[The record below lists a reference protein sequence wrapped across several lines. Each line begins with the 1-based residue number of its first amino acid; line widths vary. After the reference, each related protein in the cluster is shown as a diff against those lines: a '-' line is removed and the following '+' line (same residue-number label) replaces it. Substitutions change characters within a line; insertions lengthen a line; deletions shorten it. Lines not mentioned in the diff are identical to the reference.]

1 MSESIHRDL
10 FCSFCQ
16 QDSTQ
21 VRRLLQGR
29 EANICVECIVR
40 LSASIVESTACSFCR
55 RDNNQVERLFNG
67 LDANICEKC
76 LAECIVV
83 CNDILTRE
91 PDGSLDVSME
101 DFKSSDS
108 SEQEGSGDRPQRR
121 SSRTRGS
128 SVHEQ
133 IETAPPENEQDVLE
147 APPSPEEIKAKLDEY
162 VVGQEDAKKTLSV
175 AVYTHYK
182 RLHHAES
189 VRKGNP
195 HNLQVA
201 GIPHSPR
208 NTTDEIELDKSNIL
222 LVGPTGTGKTLL
234 AQTLAKVLDVPFAI
248 TDATTLT
255 EAGYVGEDVENI
267 ILKLVQA
274 ADGDV
279 AGAETGIIYID
290 EIDKITR
297 KSENPS
303 ITRDVSGEGVQQALL
318 KILEGTTANVP
329 PRGGR
334 KHPHQEMI
342 EVNTKKVLF
351 ICGGTFIG
359 LEKAIKDRLGK
370 QSIGF
375 GSPIQSKNKTKIH
388 EILAQVTP
396 KDLIKYGFI
405 PELIGRLPVV
415 TTLHELDAPA
425 LVSILTEP
433 KNALVKQYQY
443 LLAYEG
449 VQFHVTDEALTAIAD
464 EVIERET
471 GARGLRAVLERI
483 MLDTLYRLPSLDDV
497 EACHVTEDTVRKNE
511 PPQLVYRKSEALK
524 TA

>member
-1 MSESIHRDL
+1 MSKPVNRDL

-40 LSASIVESTACSFCR
+40 LSASAVETATCSFCR
-55 RDNNQVERLFNG
+55 RDNTQVEKLFNG
-67 LDANICEKC
+67 LEADICEKC

-91 PDGSLDVSME
+91 PDGSLDFSVP
-101 DFKSSDS
+101 DLKN
-108 SEQEGSGDRPQRR
+108 SGDAEQGPGDTAFQRR
-121 SSRTRGS
+121 TPRTPEQRGTDAES
-128 SVHEQ
+128 GARLQKERDAAVYADPP
-133 IETAPPENEQDVLE
+133 APEK
-147 APPSPEEIKAKLDEY
+147 IKAKLDEY
-162 VVGQEDAKKTLSV
+162 VIGQEAAKKTLSV

-182 RLHHAES
+182 RLHHEN
-189 VRKGNP
+189 R
-195 HNLQVA
+195 
-201 GIPHSPR
+201 
-208 NTTDEIELDKSNIL
+208 TTDDVELDKSNIL
-222 LVGPTGTGKTLL
+222 LIGPTGTGKTLL
-234 AQTLAKVLDVPFAI
+234 AETLAKVLEVPFAI

-279 AGAETGIIYID
+279 ARAETGIIYID

-318 KILEGTTANVP
+318 KILEGTTASVP

-342 EVNTKKVLF
+342 EVDTKKVLF

-359 LEKAIKDRLGK
+359 VEKAIKDRLGK

-375 GSPIQSKNKTKIH
+375 GSPIQPKGETKIH

-405 PELIGRLPVV
+405 PELIGRLPIV
-415 TTLHELDAPA
+415 TTLHELDAAA
-425 LVSILTEP
+425 LVRILTEP
-433 KNALVKQYQY
+433 KNALVKQYQQ

-449 VQFHVTDEALTAIAD
+449 VEFHATEAALTAIAD

-471 GARGLRAVLERI
+471 GARELRAVFERI

-497 EACHVTEDTVRKNE
+497 VACRVTEESVRNNE
-511 PPQLVYRKSEALK
+511 PPQLIYRDAEALK

>member
-1 MSESIHRDL
+1 MSESAHREVS
-10 FCSFCQ
+10 CSFCQ
-16 QDSTQ
+16 LDSTQ
-21 VRRLLQGR
+21 VRLRLLQGR
-29 EANICVECIVR
+29 SANICVDCIVR
-40 LSASIVESTACSFCR
+40 LSASTSDNASCAFCR
-55 RDNNQVERLFNG
+55 RDNTHVERLFNG
-67 LDANICEKC
+67 LEANICERC
-76 LAECIVV
+76 LAECIDL
-83 CNDILTRE
+83 CNDILARK
-91 PDGSLDVSME
+91 PDGSFDLSME
-101 DFKSSDS
+101 AFNEAEGAHAQHELEK
-108 SEQEGSGDRPQRR
+108 EQGAPAQA
-121 SSRTRGS
+121 RGRGAQTKTS
-128 SVHEQ
+128 NPTNA
-133 IETAPPENEQDVLE
+133 ETKNGQNTLAE
-147 APPSPEEIKAKLDEY
+147 PPSPEAIKAKLDEY
-162 VVGQEDAKKTLSV
+162 VIDQEHAKKTLSV

-182 RLHHAES
+182 RLHHS
-189 VRKGNP
+189 D
-195 HNLQVA
+195 
-201 GIPHSPR
+201 
-208 NTTDEIELDKSNIL
+208 TTDDVELDKSNIL
-222 LVGPTGTGKTLL
+222 LIGPTGTGKTLL
-234 AQTLAKVLDVPFAI
+234 AQTLARVLDVPFAI

-279 AGAETGIIYID
+279 ARAETGIIYID

-342 EVNTKKVLF
+342 TVNTKKVLF

-359 LEKAIKDRLGK
+359 LDKAIKDRLGK

-375 GSPIQSKNKTKIH
+375 GSPIQPKNETKIH
-388 EILAQVTP
+388 EILAQSTP

-425 LVSILTEP
+425 LIRILTEP
-433 KNALVKQYQY
+433 KNALVKQYRH

-449 VQFHVTDEALTAIAD
+449 VQFHVTDGALTAIAE

-471 GARGLRAVLERI
+471 GARGLRAVFEKI

-497 EACHVTEDTVRKNE
+497 EACHVTEDSVRNNE
-511 PPQLVYRKSEALK
+511 PPQLTYTKSEELK

>member
-1 MSESIHRDL
+1 MSQSVHREVS
-10 FCSFCQ
+10 CSFCQ

-21 VRRLLQGR
+21 VRLRLLQGR
-29 EANICVECIVR
+29 EANICVECIAR
-40 LSASIVESTACSFCR
+40 LSASTSDNATCAFCR
-55 RDNNQVERLFNG
+55 RDNTHVERLFNG
-67 LDANICEKC
+67 LEANICERC
-76 LAECIVV
+76 LTECIEL
-83 CNDILTRE
+83 CNDILARK
-91 PDGSLDVSME
+91 PDGSFDLSME
-101 DFKSSDS
+101 DLNKA
-108 SEQEGSGDRPQRR
+108 EGSHELEGDQEAPARARARGARQRA
-121 SSRTRGS
+121 
-128 SVHEQ
+128 
-133 IETAPPENEQDVLE
+133 ETNTANTTNTERKNEQD
-147 APPSPEEIKAKLDEY
+147 AFTDPPSPEEIKAKLDEY
-162 VVGQEDAKKTLSV
+162 VIGQEHAKKTLSV

-182 RLHHAES
+182 RLHH
-189 VRKGNP
+189 GDM
-195 HNLQVA
+195 
-201 GIPHSPR
+201 
-208 NTTDEIELDKSNIL
+208 TDDVELDKSNIL
-222 LVGPTGTGKTLL
+222 LIGPTGTGKTLL

-274 ADGDV
+274 ADGNV
-279 AGAETGIIYID
+279 ARAETGIIYID

-359 LEKAIKDRLGK
+359 LDKGIKDRLGK

-375 GSPIQSKNKTKIH
+375 GSPIQPKSETKIH

-415 TTLHELDAPA
+415 TTLHELDASA
-425 LVSILTEP
+425 LVRILTEP
-433 KNALVKQYQY
+433 RNALVKQYQH

-449 VQFHVTDEALTAIAD
+449 VQFQATDAALVAIAD

-471 GARGLRAVLERI
+471 GARGLRAVFEKI
-483 MLDTLYRLPSLDDV
+483 MLDTLYQLPSLDDV
-497 EACHVTEDTVRKNE
+497 ETCQITEDSVRNSE
-511 PPQLVYRKSEALK
+511 PPQLTYRKSEELK

>member
-1 MSESIHRDL
+1 MSKSIHRDL
-10 FCSFCQ
+10 YCSFCQ

-40 LSASIVESTACSFCR
+40 LSASTVDTAACAFCK
-55 RDNNQVERLFNG
+55 RDNTEVEKLFNG
-67 LDANICEKC
+67 LEANICEKC
-76 LAECIVV
+76 LTECIVV

-91 PDGSLDVSME
+91 PDGSLDISME
-101 DFKSSDS
+101 DLKNSGTGESQQAGERRQRGSARSQEEIETEFAATTRTQTK
-108 SEQEGSGDRPQRR
+108 SEQNPLG
-121 SSRTRGS
+121 
-128 SVHEQ
+128 
-133 IETAPPENEQDVLE
+133 
-147 APPSPEEIKAKLDEY
+147 APPSPETIKAKLDEY
-162 VVGQEDAKKTLSV
+162 VIGQEEAKKTLAV

-182 RLHHAES
+182 RLHH
-189 VRKGNP
+189 G
-195 HNLQVA
+195 
-201 GIPHSPR
+201 
-208 NTTDEIELDKSNIL
+208 NTTDDDVELDKSNIVL
-222 LVGPTGTGKTLL
+222 IGPTGTGKTLL

-274 ADGDV
+274 ANGDV
-279 AGAETGIIYID
+279 ARAEMGIIYID

-359 LEKAIKDRLGK
+359 LDNAIKDRLGK

-375 GSPIQSKNKTKIH
+375 GSPIQAKHETKIH
-388 EILAQVTP
+388 EILVQVTP

-415 TTLHELDAPA
+415 TTLQELDAPA
-425 LVSILTEP
+425 LVRILTEP
-433 KNALVKQYQY
+433 KNALVKQYQR
-443 LLAYEG
+443 LLGLEG
-449 VQFHVTDEALTAIAD
+449 VEFQVADAALTAIAD

-471 GARGLRAVLERI
+471 GARGLRAVFERI
-483 MLDTLYRLPSLDDV
+483 MLDTLYRLPSLADV
-497 EACHVTEDTVRKNE
+497 EACHVTEDSVRKSE

>member
-1 MSESIHRDL
+1 MSESIHRDV

-40 LSASIVESTACSFCR
+40 LSASTVDSAVCAFCR
-55 RDNNQVERLFNG
+55 RDNTQVEKLFNG

-91 PDGSLDVSME
+91 PDGSLDFSMK
-101 DFKSSDS
+101 DFKS
-108 SEQEGSGDRPQRR
+108 GDANDKEDTGGGPPRR

-128 SVHEQ
+128 DVQEQ
-133 IETAPPENEQDVLE
+133 ADSEFASTTHPQTENEHDAFG
-147 APPSPEEIKAKLDEY
+147 APPSPKEIKEKLDEY
-162 VVGQEDAKKTLSV
+162 VVGQEEAKKTLSV

-182 RLHHAES
+182 RLHHGS
-189 VRKGNP
+189 
-195 HNLQVA
+195 
-201 GIPHSPR
+201 
-208 NTTDEIELDKSNIL
+208 TTDEVELDKSNIL
-222 LVGPTGTGKTLL
+222 LIGPTGTGKTLL

-279 AGAETGIIYID
+279 ARAETGIIYID

-359 LEKAIKDRLGK
+359 LEKGIKDRLGK

-375 GSPIQSKNKTKIH
+375 GSPLQPKSETKIH

-425 LVSILTEP
+425 LVRILTEP
-433 KNALVKQYQY
+433 KNALVKQYQH

-449 VQFHVTDEALTAIAD
+449 VEFHVTDEALTAIAD

-471 GARGLRAVLERI
+471 GARGLRAVFERI

-497 EACHVTEDTVRKNE
+497 EACHVTIDSVCKNE

>member
-1 MSESIHRDL
+1 MSESIHREL

-40 LSASIVESTACSFCR
+40 LSASTVDNAVCAFCR
-55 RDNNQVERLFNG
+55 RDNTQVEKLFNG

-91 PDGSLDVSME
+91 PDGSLDFSME
-101 DFKSSDS
+101 DFKSGGSSDK
-108 SEQEGSGDRPQRR
+108 EEAGGGSLRR

-128 SVHEQ
+128 GVREQ
-133 IETAPPENEQDVLE
+133 ADSEFASTTHPQTENEQDAFR
-147 APPSPEEIKAKLDEY
+147 APPSPEEIKEKLDEY

-182 RLHHAES
+182 RLHHGS
-189 VRKGNP
+189 
-195 HNLQVA
+195 
-201 GIPHSPR
+201 
-208 NTTDEIELDKSNIL
+208 TTDEVELDKSNIL
-222 LVGPTGTGKTLL
+222 LIGPTGTGKTLL
-234 AQTLAKVLDVPFAI
+234 AETLAKVLDVPFAI

-279 AGAETGIIYID
+279 ARAETGIIYID

-359 LEKAIKDRLGK
+359 LEKGIKDRLGK

-375 GSPIQSKNKTKIH
+375 GSPIQPKSETKIH
-388 EILAQVTP
+388 EILVQATP

-425 LVSILTEP
+425 LVRILTEP
-433 KNALVKQYQY
+433 KNALVRQYQH

-449 VQFHVTDEALTAIAD
+449 VEFHVTGEALTAIAD

-471 GARGLRAVLERI
+471 GARGLRAVFEKI

-497 EACHVTEDTVRKNE
+497 ESCHVTEDSVRKNE

>member
-1 MSESIHRDL
+1 MSQSIRREL

-16 QDSTQ
+16 QDSAQ
-21 VRRLLQGR
+21 VRRLFQGR

-40 LSASIVESTACSFCR
+40 LSASTAQDATCAFCQR
-55 RDNNQVERLFNG
+55 NNTLVERLFNG
-67 LDANICEKC
+67 IDANICDKC
-76 LAECIVV
+76 LAECLAV
-83 CNDILTRE
+83 CKDILGQQPE
-91 PDGSLDVSME
+91 NSLDVLTE
-101 DFKSSDS
+101 
-108 SEQEGSGDRPQRR
+108 EAPQENQELH
-121 SSRTRGS
+121 TRQLAQTQAES
-128 SVHEQ
+128 ITASQ
-133 IETAPPENEQDVLE
+133 AQTQYETPAK
-147 APPSPEEIKAKLDEY
+147 PPSPEEIKAKLDEY
-162 VVGQEDAKKTLSV
+162 VIGQEEAKKNLSV
-175 AVYTHYK
+175 AVYNSYK
-182 RLHHAES
+182 RLHHDE
-189 VRKGNP
+189 
-195 HNLQVA
+195 
-201 GIPHSPR
+201 
-208 NTTDEIELDKSNIL
+208 TTDDIELDKSNIL
-222 LVGPTGTGKTLL
+222 LIGPTGTGKTLL

-248 TDATTLT
+248 ADATTLT

-279 AGAETGIIYID
+279 ARAETGIIYID

-318 KILEGTTANVP
+318 KILEGTTASVP
-329 PRGGR
+329 PHGGR

-342 EVNTKKVLF
+342 EVNTNKVLF

-375 GSPIQSKNKTKIH
+375 GTTIQSKNETKIH
-388 EILAQVTP
+388 EIIAQVTP

-405 PELIGRLPVV
+405 PELIGRLPIV

-425 LVSILTEP
+425 LIRILTEP
-433 KNALVKQYQY
+433 KNALVKQYRQ

-449 VQFHVTDEALTAIAD
+449 VEFHVTEAALTAIAD

-471 GARGLRAVLERI
+471 GARGLRAIFEKI
-483 MLDTLYRLPSLDDV
+483 MLDTLYRLPSLENV
-497 EACHVTEDTVRKNE
+497 EACHITEDVVRKSE
-511 PPQLVYRKSEALK
+511 PPQLIYRKSEELK

>member
-1 MSESIHRDL
+1 MSESIHREL

-16 QDSTQ
+16 RDSTQ

-40 LSASIVESTACSFCR
+40 LSASTTENAACAFCR
-55 RDNNQVERLFNG
+55 RDNTQVERLFNG
-67 LDANICEKC
+67 VDANICEKC
-76 LAECIVV
+76 LAECIAV
-83 CNDILTRE
+83 CNDILAHQ
-91 PDGSLDVSME
+91 PDGSFDVLME
-101 DFKSSDS
+101 EDS
-108 SEQEGSGDRPQRR
+108 QEQHGIGSGQHPRSKRR
-121 SSRTRGS
+121 SKSGQDGDTEGTTRS
-128 SVHEQ
+128 Q
-133 IETAPPENEQDVLE
+133 TQTRQETFARPPLPQ
-147 APPSPEEIKAKLDEY
+147 EIKAKLDEY
-162 VVGQEDAKKTLSV
+162 VIGQEQAKKNLSV
-175 AVYTHYK
+175 AVYNHYK
-182 RLHHAES
+182 RLHHGE
-189 VRKGNP
+189 
-195 HNLQVA
+195 
-201 GIPHSPR
+201 
-208 NTTDEIELDKSNIL
+208 TTDEVELDKSNIL
-222 LVGPTGTGKTLL
+222 LIGPTGTGKTLL
-234 AQTLAKVLDVPFAI
+234 AQTLAKVIDVPFAI

-279 AGAETGIIYID
+279 ARAETGIIYID

-342 EVNTKKVLF
+342 EVNTNKVLF

-375 GSPIQSKNKTKIH
+375 GTVIQSKSETKIH
-388 EILAQVTP
+388 EILAQATP

-405 PELIGRLPVV
+405 PELIGRLPIV
-415 TTLHELDAPA
+415 TILHELDAPA
-425 LVSILTEP
+425 LIRILTEP
-433 KNALVKQYQY
+433 KNALVKQYSH

-449 VQFHVTDEALTAIAD
+449 VQFHVTDAALAAIAD
-464 EVIERET
+464 EVIEREI
-471 GARGLRAVLERI
+471 GARGLRAVFEKI
-483 MLDTLYRLPSLDDV
+483 MLDTLYRLPSLEDV
-497 EACHVTEDTVRKNE
+497 EACHITEDAVRESE
-511 PPQLVYRKSEALK
+511 PPQLIYRKSEELK

>member
-1 MSESIHRDL
+1 MSQSAHREVS
-10 FCSFCQ
+10 CSFCL

-21 VRRLLQGR
+21 IRLRLLQGR

-40 LSASIVESTACSFCR
+40 LSASTADNASCAFCR
-55 RDNNQVERLFNG
+55 RDNTQVERLFNG
-67 LDANICEKC
+67 LEANICEGC
-76 LAECIVV
+76 LAKCIDA
-83 CNDILTRE
+83 CNDVLVRR
-91 PDGSLDVSME
+91 PDGSLGFAME
-101 DFKSSDS
+101 PFEGGGTREQ
-108 SEQEGSGDRPQRR
+108 SESGDSQGQPSQ
-121 SSRTRGS
+121 TRGGGTR
-128 SVHEQ
+128 EQ
-133 IETAPPENEQDVLE
+133 TKTNAAGTTHSETKNEQATLGE
-147 APPSPEEIKAKLDEY
+147 PPAPEEIKAKLDEY
-162 VVGQEDAKKTLSV
+162 VIGQEDAKKTLAV

-182 RLHHAES
+182 RLHHS
-189 VRKGNP
+189 
-195 HNLQVA
+195 
-201 GIPHSPR
+201 S
-208 NTTDEIELDKSNIL
+208 TTNDVELDKSNIL
-222 LVGPTGTGKTLL
+222 LIGPTGTGKTLL

-274 ADGDV
+274 ADGDI
-279 AGAETGIIYID
+279 ARAETGIIYID

-342 EVNTKKVLF
+342 EVNTKRVLF

-359 LEKAIKDRLGK
+359 IDNAIKDRLGK

-375 GSPIQSKNKTKIH
+375 GSPIQPKSKIKIH

-415 TTLHELDAPA
+415 TTLHELDAQA
-425 LVSILTEP
+425 LVRILTEP
-433 KNALVKQYQY
+433 KNALVKQYQH

-449 VQFHVTDEALTAIAD
+449 VQFHATDEALTAIAD
-464 EVIERET
+464 EVIKRET
-471 GARGLRAVLERI
+471 GARGLRAVFEKI

-497 EACHVTEDTVRKNE
+497 EACHVTEDSVRKSE
-511 PPQLVYRKSEALK
+511 PPQLTYRKSEALK

>member
-1 MSESIHRDL
+1 MSQSAHREVS
-10 FCSFCQ
+10 CSFCQ

-21 VRRLLQGR
+21 VRLRLLQGR

-40 LSASIVESTACSFCR
+40 LSASTSDSASCAFCR
-55 RDNNQVERLFNG
+55 RDNTHVERLFNG
-67 LDANICEKC
+67 LDANICERC
-76 LAECIVV
+76 LAECIDL
-83 CNDILTRE
+83 CNDILDRKS
-91 PDGSLDVSME
+91 DGSFDLSME
-101 DFKSSDS
+101 DFNKT
-108 SEQEGSGDRPQRR
+108 EEP
-121 SSRTRGS
+121 
-128 SVHEQ
+128 HEQ
-133 IETAPPENEQDVLE
+133 HELEGDQKESTQARGRDAHQRSETNTANTTNSETKNEQGTFT
-147 APPSPEEIKAKLDEY
+147 APPSPEELKAKLDEY
-162 VVGQEDAKKTLSV
+162 VIGQEHAKKTLSV
-175 AVYTHYK
+175 AVYMHYK
-182 RLHHAES
+182 RLHH
-189 VRKGNP
+189 GDM
-195 HNLQVA
+195 
-201 GIPHSPR
+201 
-208 NTTDEIELDKSNIL
+208 TDDVELDKSNIL
-222 LVGPTGTGKTLL
+222 LIGPTGTGKTLL
-234 AQTLAKVLDVPFAI
+234 AQTLARVLDVPFAI

-279 AGAETGIIYID
+279 ARAETGIIYID

-359 LEKAIKDRLGK
+359 LDKGIKDRLGK
-370 QSIGF
+370 QSMGF
-375 GSPIQSKNKTKIH
+375 GSPIQPKSETKIH
-388 EILAQVTP
+388 EILVQVTP

-425 LVSILTEP
+425 LIRILTEP
-433 KNALVKQYQY
+433 KNALVKQYRR

-471 GARGLRAVLERI
+471 GARGLRAVFEKI

-497 EACHVTEDTVRKNE
+497 EACHITEDSVRNSE
-511 PPQLVYRKSEALK
+511 PPELTYRKSEELK

>member
-1 MSESIHRDL
+1 MSESIQREL

-16 QDSTQ
+16 RDSTQ

-40 LSASIVESTACSFCR
+40 LSASTTEDAACAFCR
-55 RDNNQVERLFNG
+55 RNNTQVERLFNG
-67 LDANICEKC
+67 LEADICEKC
-76 LAECIVV
+76 LAECISV
-83 CNDILTRE
+83 CNDLLAHQN
-91 PDGSLDVSME
+91 PDGSFDVSMGKDHRE
-101 DFKSSDS
+101 PHDVS
-108 SEQEGSGDRPQRR
+108 SEQQRR
-121 SSRTRGS
+121 TRRQSSGRHEADPETTTRS
-128 SVHEQ
+128 Q
-133 IETAPPENEQDVLE
+133 AQAQQETLSK
-147 APPSPEEIKAKLDEY
+147 PPSPEEIKTKLDEY
-162 VVGQEDAKKTLSV
+162 VIGQEQAKKSLSV
-175 AVYTHYK
+175 AVYNHYK
-182 RLHHAES
+182 RLHHGE
-189 VRKGNP
+189 
-195 HNLQVA
+195 
-201 GIPHSPR
+201 
-208 NTTDEIELDKSNIL
+208 TTDEIELDKSNIL
-222 LVGPTGTGKTLL
+222 LIGPTGTGKTLL

-279 AGAETGIIYID
+279 ARAETGIIYID

-342 EVNTKKVLF
+342 EVNTNKVLF

-359 LEKAIKDRLGK
+359 LEKAVKDRLGK

-375 GSPIQSKNKTKIH
+375 GTVIQSKDEIKIH
-388 EILAQVTP
+388 ELLVQATP

-405 PELIGRLPVV
+405 PELIGRLPIV

-425 LVSILTEP
+425 LIRILTEP
-433 KNALVKQYQY
+433 KNALVKQYHH

-449 VQFHVTDEALTAIAD
+449 VEFHITDAALTAIAD

-471 GARGLRAVLERI
+471 GARGLRAVFEKI
-483 MLDTLYRLPSLDDV
+483 MLDTLYRLPSLEDV
-497 EACHVTEDTVRKNE
+497 EACHITEDSVRNHK
-511 PPQLVYRKSEALK
+511 PPQLIYRKSEELK

>member
-1 MSESIHRDL
+1 MSESAHREVY
-10 FCSFCQ
+10 CSFCQ
-16 QDSTQ
+16 QDSKQ
-21 VRRLLQGR
+21 VRLRLLQGR

-40 LSASIVESTACSFCR
+40 LSASTADTAACTFCR
-55 RDNNQVERLFNG
+55 RDNTHIEKLFNG
-67 LDANICEKC
+67 LEANICERC
-76 LAECIVV
+76 LSECIDL
-83 CNDILTRE
+83 CNDILNRN
-91 PDGSLDVSME
+91 PDGSLDFSLEAFEEME
-101 DFKSSDS
+101 DLNDS
-108 SEQEGSGDRPQRR
+108 TSLSHERSEIEGSQGKPHQARGQSAREQTGTER
-121 SSRTRGS
+121 SKATPGTKDDSGTFA
-128 SVHEQ
+128 E
-133 IETAPPENEQDVLE
+133 
-147 APPSPEEIKAKLDEY
+147 PPSPEAIKAKLDEY
-162 VVGQEDAKKTLSV
+162 VIGQEHAKKTLSV

-182 RLHHAES
+182 RLHH
-189 VRKGNP
+189 GD
-195 HNLQVA
+195 
-201 GIPHSPR
+201 
-208 NTTDEIELDKSNIL
+208 TTDDVELDKSNIL
-222 LVGPTGTGKTLL
+222 LIGPTGTGKTLL

-279 AGAETGIIYID
+279 ARAEKGIIYID

-351 ICGGTFIG
+351 ICGGTFIS
-359 LEKAIKDRLGK
+359 LDKAIKDRLGK

-375 GSPIQSKNKTKIH
+375 GSPIQPKNETKIH

-415 TTLHELDAPA
+415 TTLHELDASA
-425 LVSILTEP
+425 LVRILTEP
-433 KNALVKQYQY
+433 KNALVKQYQH

-449 VQFHVTDEALTAIAD
+449 VQFQATDAALVAIAE

-471 GARGLRAVLERI
+471 GARGLRAVFEKI
-483 MLDTLYRLPSLDDV
+483 MLETLYRLPSLDDV
-497 EACHVTEDTVRKNE
+497 ETCQITEDSVRNSE
-511 PPQLVYRKSEALK
+511 PPELTYRKSEELK

>member
-1 MSESIHRDL
+1 MSESAHREV

-16 QDSTQ
+16 QESTQ
-21 VRRLLQGR
+21 VRLRLLQGR
-29 EANICVECIVR
+29 NANICVECIVR
-40 LSASIVESTACSFCR
+40 LSASTVENASCTFCR
-55 RDNNQVERLFNG
+55 RDNTHVDRLFNG
-67 LDANICEKC
+67 LEANICEKC
-76 LAECIVV
+76 LSECIDL
-83 CNDILTRE
+83 CSDILVRNR
-91 PDGSLDVSME
+91 DGSFDISIE
-101 DFKSSDS
+101 DLKETDTANG
-108 SEQEGSGDRPQRR
+108 QHGSGDR
-121 SSRTRGS
+121 
-128 SVHEQ
+128 EQ
-133 IETAPPENEQDVLE
+133 KSGLTQKPSDHKPSKTETARATNSGTEGEQMTLAE
-147 APPSPEEIKAKLDEY
+147 PPSPEEIKTKLDEY
-162 VVGQEDAKKTLSV
+162 VIGQEHAKKTLSV

-182 RLHHAES
+182 RLHHDD
-189 VRKGNP
+189 
-195 HNLQVA
+195 
-201 GIPHSPR
+201 
-208 NTTDEIELDKSNIL
+208 TDDNVELDKSNIL
-222 LVGPTGTGKTLL
+222 LIGPTGTGKTLL

-274 ADGDV
+274 ADGDI
-279 AGAETGIIYID
+279 ARAETGIIYID

-342 EVNTKKVLF
+342 EVNTRRVLF

-359 LEKAIKDRLGK
+359 VEKAIKDRLGK

-375 GSPIQSKNKTKIH
+375 GSPIQAKRETKIH
-388 EILAQVTP
+388 ELLAQVTP

-415 TTLHELDAPA
+415 TTLHDLDASA
-425 LVSILTEP
+425 LIRILTEP
-433 KNALVKQYQY
+433 KNALVKQYQR
-443 LLAYEG
+443 LLAYED
-449 VQFHVTDEALTAIAD
+449 VQFHIDDEALAAIAD

-471 GARGLRAVLERI
+471 GARGLRAVFEKI
-483 MLDTLYRLPSLDDV
+483 MLDTLYRLPSLNDV
-497 EACHVTEDTVRKNE
+497 EACHIIEDTVRNTE
-511 PPQLVYRKSEALK
+511 PPQLIYKKSEELK

>member
-1 MSESIHRDL
+1 MSESIHREL

-16 QDSTQ
+16 RDSTQ

-40 LSASIVESTACSFCR
+40 LSASTTENAACAFCR
-55 RDNNQVERLFNG
+55 RDNTQVERLFNG
-67 LDANICEKC
+67 VDANICEKC
-76 LAECIVV
+76 LAECIAV
-83 CNDILTRE
+83 CNDILAHQ
-91 PDGSLDVSME
+91 PDGSFDVSME
-101 DFKSSDS
+101 EDS
-108 SEQEGSGDRPQRR
+108 QEQHGIGSGQHPRSKRR
-121 SSRTRGS
+121 SKGGQDGDTEGTTRS
-128 SVHEQ
+128 Q
-133 IETAPPENEQDVLE
+133 TQTRQETFARPPLPQ
-147 APPSPEEIKAKLDEY
+147 EIKAKLDEY
-162 VVGQEDAKKTLSV
+162 VIGQEQAKKNLSV
-175 AVYTHYK
+175 AVYNHYK
-182 RLHHAES
+182 RLHHGE
-189 VRKGNP
+189 
-195 HNLQVA
+195 
-201 GIPHSPR
+201 
-208 NTTDEIELDKSNIL
+208 TTDEVELDKSNIL
-222 LVGPTGTGKTLL
+222 LIGPTGTGKTLL
-234 AQTLAKVLDVPFAI
+234 AQTLAKVIDVPFAI

-279 AGAETGIIYID
+279 ARAETGIIYID

-342 EVNTKKVLF
+342 EVNTNKVLF

-375 GSPIQSKNKTKIH
+375 GTVIQSKSETKIH
-388 EILAQVTP
+388 EILAQATP

-405 PELIGRLPVV
+405 PELIGRLPIV
-415 TTLHELDAPA
+415 TILHELDAPA
-425 LVSILTEP
+425 LIRILTEP
-433 KNALVKQYQY
+433 KNALVKQYSH
-443 LLAYEG
+443 LLAYED
-449 VQFHVTDEALTAIAD
+449 VQFHVTDAALAAIAD
-464 EVIERET
+464 EVIEREI
-471 GARGLRAVLERI
+471 GARGLRAVFEKI
-483 MLDTLYRLPSLDDV
+483 MLDTLYRLPSLEDV
-497 EACHVTEDTVRKNE
+497 EACHITEDAVRESE
-511 PPQLVYRKSEALK
+511 PPQLIYRKSEELK

>member
-1 MSESIHRDL
+1 MSQSAHREVS
-10 FCSFCQ
+10 CSFCQ

-21 VRRLLQGR
+21 VRLRLLQGR

-40 LSASIVESTACSFCR
+40 LSASTSDNASCAFCR
-55 RDNNQVERLFNG
+55 RDNTHVERLFNG
-67 LDANICEKC
+67 LEADICERC
-76 LAECIVV
+76 LAECIEL
-83 CNDILTRE
+83 CNDILARK
-91 PDGSLDVSME
+91 PDGSVDLSME
-101 DFKSSDS
+101 DLNNAEGPHELEDDPAESAQARERGARQRAETTTPNPRN
-108 SEQEGSGDRPQRR
+108 SE
-121 SSRTRGS
+121 
-128 SVHEQ
+128 
-133 IETAPPENEQDVLE
+133 AKNEQDALAE
-147 APPSPEEIKAKLDEY
+147 PPSPEEIKAKLDEY
-162 VVGQEDAKKTLSV
+162 VIDQEHAKKTLSV

-182 RLHHAES
+182 RLHH
-189 VRKGNP
+189 G
-195 HNLQVA
+195 
-201 GIPHSPR
+201 
-208 NTTDEIELDKSNIL
+208 NTTDDVELDKSNIL
-222 LVGPTGTGKTLL
+222 LIGPTGTGKTLL
-234 AQTLAKVLDVPFAI
+234 AQTLARVLDVPFAI

-279 AGAETGIIYID
+279 ARAETGIIYID

-359 LEKAIKDRLGK
+359 LDKAIKDRLGK

-375 GSPIQSKNKTKIH
+375 GSPIQPKSETKIH

-425 LVSILTEP
+425 LIRILTEP
-433 KNALVKQYQY
+433 KNALVKQYRR

-449 VQFHVTDEALTAIAD
+449 VQFHVTDGALTAIAD

-471 GARGLRAVLERI
+471 GARGLRAVFEKI

-497 EACHVTEDTVRKNE
+497 EACHITEDSVRNSE
-511 PPQLVYRKSEALK
+511 PPQLTYRKSEELK

>member
-1 MSESIHRDL
+1 MSQSIHREL

-16 QDSTQ
+16 RESTQ

-40 LSASIVESTACSFCR
+40 LSASTAEDATCAFCR
-55 RDNNQVERLFNG
+55 RDNTQVERLFNG
-67 LDANICEKC
+67 LEADICEKC
-76 LAECIVV
+76 LTECITV
-83 CNDILTRE
+83 CNDILAHRN
-91 PDGSLDVSME
+91 PDNSFDVSMGKGPQE
-101 DFKSSDS
+101 HHGIG
-108 SEQEGSGDRPQRR
+108 SEQQRR
-121 SSRTRGS
+121 TKRQRSGQPETDPESTTRS
-128 SVHEQ
+128 Q
-133 IETAPPENEQDVLE
+133 AQPPQATL
-147 APPSPEEIKAKLDEY
+147 AKPPFPEEIKAKLDEY
-162 VVGQEDAKKTLSV
+162 VIGQEQAKKSLSV
-175 AVYTHYK
+175 AVYNHYK
-182 RLHHAES
+182 RLHHGE
-189 VRKGNP
+189 
-195 HNLQVA
+195 
-201 GIPHSPR
+201 
-208 NTTDEIELDKSNIL
+208 TTDEVELDKSNIL
-222 LVGPTGTGKTLL
+222 LIGPTGTGKTLL

-279 AGAETGIIYID
+279 ARAETGIIYID

-342 EVNTKKVLF
+342 EVNTNRVLF

-359 LEKAIKDRLGK
+359 VEKAVKDRLGK

-375 GSPIQSKNKTKIH
+375 GTVIQSKDEIKIH
-388 EILAQVTP
+388 ELLAQITP

-405 PELIGRLPVV
+405 PELIGRLPIV

-425 LVSILTEP
+425 LIRILTEP
-433 KNALVKQYQY
+433 KNALVKQYRQ

-449 VQFHVTDEALTAIAD
+449 VEFHVTDAALTAIAH

-471 GARGLRAVLERI
+471 GARGLRAVFEKI
-483 MLDTLYRLPSLDDV
+483 MLDTLYQLPSLEAV
-497 EACHVTEDTVRKNE
+497 EACHITEDAVYNHE
-511 PPQLVYRKSEALK
+511 PPQLIYRKSEELK